1 MAHALNK
8 LHHDE
13 WKPEKWKTL
22 LASEEVYRRTVAGD
36 DASEILKSLEADTE
50 SFRQQKKEFEFYH

>member
-1 MAHALNK
+1 MAHALAK

-22 LASEEVYRRTVAGD
+22 LASEDVYRRTMAGD
-36 DASEILKSLEADTE
+36 DVSEILKSLEADTA
-50 SFRQQKKEFEFYH
+50 SFREQKKEFELYQ